1 VSQMAKIL
9 GRSPREQERFL
20 LVLVYVFLGLAFV
33 RLWLL
38 HPEESLLAFAGSSLV
53 IILYT
58 GAAHVWIRRVAPD
71 TDPFLLPLTACLS
84 SVSLI
89 MLRRL
94 APGLLWKQTLWLG
107 IGTAIMLSVAL
118 APRDLRWLRR
128 YRYTWLGLGLF
139 LLALTLFLG
148 VNPLGRGARLWF
160 GIGGVYFQPSELLK
174 VVFIVFL
181 ASYLA
186 EKSELIRLS
195 FSQIGRLRIP
205 PLPYLVPLLLVW
217 GAAMVLLAA
226 QQDLGAGTL
235 LFGTFLA
242 MLYVS
247 TRKVYYVIAGL
258 VLMGL
263 GSLLA
268 ASVSQFVDLRIDVW
282 LNPWAQP
289 EGGGYQIIQALLSFA
304 AGGISGAGLGLGYGA
319 KYIPVVH
326 TDFVF
331 ATIGEE
337 LGLCGALAVL
347 TLYLF
352 LFYRG
357 LRIALLARSNFE
369 RLLAIGLSFGL
380 ALQAWVIAAGNLKI
394 VPLTGVTLPWISYGG
409 SSLTASYIAIGLM
422 LHISSRNADARR
434 LSYTCYAADTSTF
447 SPVESRVMNR
457 SLIHVLAAVLLCFS
471 LLAAGLL
478 YWQVISSK
486 ELLTRIDNPRLYD
499 QQPNASQGQ
508 LPDNREVAPT
518 RGRQ

>member
-1 VSQMAKIL
+1 MSQVAKIL
-9 GRSPREQERFL
+9 GRNPKEQERCL
-20 LVLVYVFLGLAFV
+20 LVLVYLFLGLAFV

-38 HPEESLLAFAGSSLV
+38 HPEESLLVFAGSFLV
-53 IILYT
+53 IILST
-58 GAAHVWIRRVAPD
+58 GVAHFWIRQVAPD

-84 SVSLI
+84 SLSLI

-118 APRDLRWLRR
+118 VPQDLRWLRR
-128 YRYTWLGLGLF
+128 YRYTWLGLGLL

-160 GIGGVYFQPSELLK
+160 GMAGVYFQPSELLK
-174 VVFIVFL
+174 VVFVVFL

-186 EKSELIRLS
+186 EKSQLIRLS
-195 FSQIGRLRIP
+195 FSRIGRLRIP

-217 GAAMVLLAA
+217 GVAMALLAA

-247 TRKVYYVIAGL
+247 TRKIYYVATGL

-263 GSLLA
+263 GGLLA
-268 ASVSQFVDLRIDVW
+268 RSVSQFVDLRIDVW

-289 EGGGYQIIQALLSFA
+289 RGGGYQIIQALLSFA
-304 AGGISGAGLGLGYGA
+304 AGGISGTGLGLGYGA
-319 KYIPVVH
+319 TYIPVAH

-331 ATIGEE
+331 AIIGEE

-347 TLYLF
+347 ILYLF

-357 LRIALLARSNFE
+357 LRIALLARSSFE

-380 ALQAWVIAAGNLKI
+380 ALQAWVIAAGNLKLA
-394 VPLTGVTLPWISYGG
+394 PLTGVTLPWISYGG
-409 SSLTASYIAIGLM
+409 SSLTAGYIAIGL
-422 LHISSRNADARR
+422 LLQVSSHS
-434 LSYTCYAADTSTF
+434 SYSRPVHY
-447 SPVESRVMNR
+447 SPHAVDGSAFAPAEPMVMNR
-457 SLIHVLAAVLLCFS
+457 SLIHVLAVVLLCFS

-486 ELLTRIDNPRLYD
+486 ELLIRTDNPRLYD
-499 QQPNASQGQ
+499 QKPNTSQGQ
-508 LPDNREVAPT
+508 LPDPREVILT
-518 RGRQ
+518 QGRQ